1 MYEVSVTAT
10 VNAASP
16 YPKSRVRIVSK
27 SDAVAAILAKPKRF
41 NEIRKSFRRLLSRQ
55 QTKTEEKVDVGR
67 RKVFPLPVT
76 LTLTYQAE
84 KASDMVG
91 PARVT
96 ISTSR
101 CETPK
106 TSQLAGMVI

>member
-41 NEIRKSFRRLLSRQ
+41 NEIRKSFRRLLS
-55 QTKTEEKVDVGR
+55 
-67 RKVFPLPVT
+67 
-76 LTLTYQAE
+76 
-84 KASDMVG
+84 
-91 PARVT
+91 
-96 ISTSR
+96 
-101 CETPK
+101 
-106 TSQLAGMVI
+106 